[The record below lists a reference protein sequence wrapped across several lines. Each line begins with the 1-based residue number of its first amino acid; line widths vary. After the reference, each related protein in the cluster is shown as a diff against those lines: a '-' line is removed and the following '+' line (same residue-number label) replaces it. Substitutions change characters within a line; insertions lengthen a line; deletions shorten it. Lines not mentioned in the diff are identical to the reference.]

1 MDTVRVASS
10 AFDGADSGDATAQR
24 ASARDTI
31 LRACVIIVVD
41 GWDGRAL
48 QSVPEN
54 GEDDDTGDDDAR
66 GVRDNVDDG
75 RRGVTR
81 RAQQTRTGWNTTHD

>member
-1 MDTVRVASS
+1 MDTVVRVASS

-31 LRACVIIVVD
+31 ARVRVIIFFVD
-41 GWDGRAL
+41 GWDRWAFRKTA
-48 QSVPEN
+48 
-54 GEDDDTGDDDAR
+54 GEDDDAGDDDAR
-66 GVRDNVDDG
+66 GVREDVDDG

-81 RAQQTRTGWNTTHD
+81 RAQQTRTHDY